1 MMTLLAF
8 AFQNQ
13 NDFSARKQFDE
24 VSKAFEFLTLGNNG
38 LLCVHSYP
46 LKLNMDNLEAFLQQY
61 MVLLMQAF
69 HVPGLYGDGRGNNFR
84 RVSSRY

>member
-8 AFQNQ
+8 TFQNQ

-38 LLCVHSYP
+38 LLRVRIYS
-46 LKLNMDNLEAFLQQY
+46 LNLNMDNLELFL
-61 MVLLMQAF
+61 
-69 HVPGLYGDGRGNNFR
+69 
-84 RVSSRY
+84 

>member
-8 AFQNQ
+8 TFQNQ

-38 LLCVHSYP
+38 LLHVRIYS
-46 LKLNMDNLEAFLQQY
+46 LNLNMDNLELFL
-61 MVLLMQAF
+61 
-69 HVPGLYGDGRGNNFR
+69 
-84 RVSSRY
+84 

>member
-8 AFQNQ
+8 TFQNQ

-38 LLCVHSYP
+38 LLRVHIYS
-46 LKLNMDNLEAFLQQY
+46 LNLNMDNLELFL
-61 MVLLMQAF
+61 
-69 HVPGLYGDGRGNNFR
+69 
-84 RVSSRY
+84 